1 MEWNLGDVH
10 DALAEVLPADAPAT
24 IHDNT
29 SVGWAEFTRR
39 GNNIGRFL
47 LENGL
52 SYGDKVAFYMRNI
65 PAYSETMSACFKA
78 RLVHVN
84 INYRYVDEEL
94 KYVIGNS
101 DAAAVVYS
109 SEFSDCVASIKDQLP
124 AVKLWIEVAEGTS
137 ILNDVIDY
145 EAIAAKG
152 SGEPLDLKR
161 SPDDQL
167 FLYTGGTTGMPK
179 GVMWTQSE
187 LFTLLT
193 RNPKI
198 PPAKS
203 LAELVA
209 RVKKSGGGPRILP
222 ACPLMHGTGMITAIS
237 ANGAG
242 GAVVTVSSK
251 KLDAAAIWQSV
262 TDNKVNS
269 ISIVG
274 DAFAKPLLKELQNNP
289 DRYELRSLK
298 AIVSSGLM
306 WSPEVKEGLLECHP
320 YMALRDSFGSSE
332 GLGFGDMETTKGQK
346 ARTAKFR
353 ASVNCKVFTADHKE
367 VKPGSGDVGFVALS
381 GPMPLGYYKD
391 PEKTATT
398 FPTIDG
404 VRYSIPGDW
413 CSIEEDG
420 TLTLLGRGSVCINSG
435 GEKIYPEE
443 IEEVIKKHP
452 ATEDVLVVGVPDEK
466 WGQAVTAVVQ
476 LSKGEEL
483 TKQELVDFVKQ
494 HLAAYKAPKHVLF
507 HSTVYRAVNG
517 KSDYKRVTRYAKETL
532 NIEPVAEPA

>member
-10 DALAEVLPADAPAT
+10 DALAEVLPADAPAI
-24 IHDNT
+24 IHDDT
-29 SVGWAEFTRR
+29 SVGWQEFTRR
-39 GNNIGRFL
+39 GNNVGRFL

-52 SYGDKVAFYMRNI
+52 NYGDKVAFYMRNV

-94 KYVIGNS
+94 KYVIANS
-101 DAAAVVYS
+101 DAVAVVYS
-109 SEFSDCVASIKDQLP
+109 AEFADFVLAIRDKLP
-124 AVKLWIEVAEGTS
+124 EVKLWIEVADGEPA
-137 ILNDVIDY
+137 LKDVADY
-145 EAIAAKG
+145 ETIAQQG
-152 SGEPLDLKR
+152 SGAPLEIKR
-161 SPDDQL
+161 SPEDLL

-179 GVMWTQSE
+179 GVMWTQSD
-187 LFTLLT
+187 LFTLLS
-193 RNPKI
+193 RNPKV

-209 RVKKSGGGPRILP
+209 RVGKLGAGPKILP
-222 ACPLMHGTGMITAIS
+222 ACPLMHGTGLITAIS
-237 ANGAG
+237 AHGAG

-251 KLDAAAIWQSV
+251 KLDPAAIWQSV
-262 TDNKVNS
+262 TNNGVNS

-274 DAFAKPLLKELQNNP
+274 DAFAKPLLKELQENP
-289 DRYELRSLK
+289 DRYELKSLK

-306 WSPEVKEGLLECHP
+306 WSPEIKEGLLECHP
-320 YMALRDSFGSSE
+320 RMALRDSFGSSE
-332 GLGFGDMETTKGQK
+332 ALGFGDMETTAGQK
-346 ARTAKFR
+346 AKTAKFR
-353 ASVNCKVFTADHKE
+353 KSENCKVFTEDHRE
-367 VKPGSGDVGFVALS
+367 IKPGTGEVGFVALS
-381 GPMPLGYYKD
+381 GPMPVGYYKD
-391 PEKTATT
+391 PKKTEST
-398 FPTIDG
+398 FPTING

-413 CSIEEDG
+413 CSIETDG

-476 LSKGEEL
+476 LVKGETL
-483 TKQELVDFVKQ
+483 TQQALVDFVKQ

-532 NIEPVAEPA
+532 KIEPVAEPA